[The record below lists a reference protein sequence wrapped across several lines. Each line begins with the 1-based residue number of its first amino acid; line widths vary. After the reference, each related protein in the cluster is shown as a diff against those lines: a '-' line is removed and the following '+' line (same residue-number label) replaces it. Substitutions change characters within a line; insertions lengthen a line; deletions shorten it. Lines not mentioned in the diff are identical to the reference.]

1 MNGEVPHIHIGAD
14 NARRAASCTLGSGNI
29 RGNLTSREIS
39 MLDIWLSEFRNE
51 AIQLYNDVLTY
62 RKDTLY
68 ASYLSGQ
75 CNYM

>member
-14 NARRAASCTLGSGNI
+14 NARCAASCTLGNGNI
-29 RGNLTSREIS
+29 MGNLTSREIS

-62 RKDTLY
+62 RKDMLY
-68 ASYLSGQ
+68 VSYLSGQ